1 MDFISTCAAGLEDLV
16 STEID
21 GWNGRIDSSGRGFVR
36 WTGPLEAGYRCCL
49 WSRYSSRLI
58 LLLAEFEISDTD
70 NLYEASKA
78 VVWEDHLSESS
89 SFAVDCVLTGR
100 PEKAVL
106 SNSMFGGLRVKDGI
120 VDRLRDMTGRRPSVQ
135 TRRPDVQVYLQ
146 VEGAKVLM
154 GLDLSGESLHR
165 RGYRV
170 EAGPAPLKENLAA
183 AIVGLSG
190 WDGSTALLDPMCGS
204 ATLLIEAALLYGDSA
219 PGLGR
224 SYFGLFGWH
233 GHRADLWESLV
244 AEALDREEGS
254 QQKEWPRLFGYDGD
268 KSAVAAARKN
278 LRQAG
283 LEDRVVIEHREI
295 QRLKNDGEQAG
306 HIICNP
312 PYGERLT
319 DKQMVRH
326 LYRFMGERF
335 RQEFSGWNITVFTAA
350 PDYADQFRLD
360 CRLNRKMHNGPLSCR
375 LLSGYPLAGTVGADT
390 SRGGQRVTLSGGDG
404 SELANRLKKNFRK
417 LHPWALSHALDCF
430 RLYDRDL
437 PQFNVTVDV
446 VGTCFY
452 INEFPPSSSA
462 DPKQVDSRFSQVIST
477 VRDLFQV
484 GRDRVIIRRGR
495 SGQGSVDKKPVR
507 QRTYEIKEGSA
518 VFLAHLPGT
527 PDTGFI
533 IDQRFVRELIKERAG
548 QGAFLS
554 LFDTSGAATV
564 RACLGGAG
572 KTVTAGLSKGSR
584 SYVTTNFSRNGMA
597 LENHRVVEEPV
608 MAWLAQN
615 RERFS
620 LIYINL
626 RRKTYGRGTSW
637 SFDTL
642 ADHPALVHSA
652 LNCLTEGGSLLVS
665 TLIPSFQLDP
675 AVETMCCSED
685 ISRSV
690 FPDDLPKTARN
701 FRCYRI
707 TAR

>member
-16 STEID
+16 SAEIG
-21 GWNGRIDSSGRGFVR
+21 GWNGRVDGSGRGFVR
-36 WTGPLEAGYRCCL
+36 WGGSLEAGYRCCL
-49 WSRYSSRLI
+49 WSRFSSRLI

-70 NLYEASKA
+70 DLYEASKA
-78 VVWEDHLSESS
+78 VVWEDHLSESN
-89 SFAVDCVLTGR
+89 SFAVDCVLAGR
-100 PEKAVL
+100 PEQAVIG
-106 SNSMFGGLRVKDGI
+106 NSMFGGLRVKDGL
-120 VDRLRDMTGRRPSVQ
+120 VDRLRDMSGRRPSVQ

-146 VEGAKVLM
+146 ADGAKVLL

-183 AIVGLSG
+183 AIVALSG

-204 ATLLIEAALLYGDSA
+204 GTLLIEAALQHGDSA

-224 SYFGLFGWH
+224 TYFGLFGWH
-233 GHRADLWESLV
+233 GHRPQLWESLV
-244 AEALDREEGS
+244 AEALDREEAS
-254 QQKEWPRLFGYDGD
+254 QQNMWPRLVGYDGD
-268 KSAVAAARKN
+268 RSAVAAARKN
-278 LRQAG
+278 IRRAG
-283 LEDRVVIEHREI
+283 LEDRVVVEHREI
-295 QRLKNDGEQAG
+295 QRLQNDGRQTG

-335 RQEFSGWNITVFTAA
+335 RQEFADWKITLFTAA

-360 CRLNRKMHNGPLSCR
+360 CDATRKMHNGPLSCR
-375 LLSGYPLAGTVGADT
+375 LLSGYPIPETTEAD
-390 SRGGQRVTLSGGDG
+390 SGRGGQTISVTGGDG
-404 SELANRLKKNFRK
+404 SELANRLKKNLRK
-417 LHPWALSHALDCF
+417 LQPWVSSHALDCF

-452 INEFPPSSSA
+452 INEFAPSSGA
-462 DPKQVDSRFSQVIST
+462 DPKLVDSRFSQVIRT

-495 SGQGSVDKKPVR
+495 SGQAVADKAPVK
-507 QRTYEIKEGSA
+507 QRAYEIKEGSA

-527 PDTGFI
+527 PDTGFNL
-533 IDQRFVRELIKERAG
+533 DQRFVRELIKERAG

-564 RACLGGAG
+564 CACLGGAG
-572 KTVTAGLSKGSR
+572 KTVTAGLSGGSR
-584 SYVTTNFSRNGMA
+584 SFVTSNLSRNGMA
-597 LENHRVVEEPV
+597 LENHQLVEEPV

-642 ADHPALVHSA
+642 ADHPALVKRA
-652 LNCLTEGGSLLVS
+652 LNCLADGGSLIVS
-665 TLIPSFQLDP
+665 TMVPSFRLDP
-675 AVETMCCSED
+675 SVEELCGINE

-701 FRCYRI
+701 FRCYLM
-707 TAR
+707 TAP